1 MKKFETNEFR
11 NFVSRPYHKAY
22 IESQFKLNIE
32 IYLEGMPL
40 SFEKFECS
48 FFSMSFDYEK
58 AERAV
63 LIIYN
68 CTREDITKAIPCI
81 SLLNMK
87 SFDESNEE
95 PFVGIT
101 LFNYND
107 SNIPTTRELIFDR
120 LNLTFRIILKESKA
134 TSECLEAWIKN
145 EI

>member
-1 MKKFETNEFR
+1 
-11 NFVSRPYHKAY
+11 
-22 IESQFKLNIE
+22 
-32 IYLEGMPL
+32 
-40 SFEKFECS
+40 
-48 FFSMSFDYEK
+48 MSFDYEK

-63 LIIYN
+63 LVIYN

-87 SFDESNEE
+87 SFEEPDEE

-107 SNIPTTRELIFDR
+107 SNISTTRELIFDR
-120 LNLTFRIILKESKA
+120 LILTFRISLKESKA
-134 TSECLEAWIKN
+134 TSECLEAWMKN